1 MNIKLTL
8 CCIKELMNHVIEQST
23 LIYCDTIYKDNFIIF
38 NDGLSAWWEKESQEY
53 LEQQEFARRQLCCR
67 DPTNIDNRYRNKLT
81 GDSPEI
87 CVSLDSHGFADLM
100 LEDNRIVED
109 IEISYGSS

>member
-1 MNIKLTL
+1 M
-8 CCIKELMNHVIEQST
+8 
-23 LIYCDTIYKDNFIIF
+23 
-38 NDGLSAWWEKESQEY
+38 Y
-53 LEQQEFARRQLCCR
+53 LEQQGFARRQLCCR

-109 IEISYGSS
+109 IEISYGS